1 MFGFML
7 FLHLGGLFAWVGGL
21 IVIIVMIGLL
31 NKQLGSSQDSNL
43 LARKSL
49 SIFSYLAHPGAV
61 LVLGSGVYLILKM
74 GSGTKPLW
82 LDIMEKGGGTIAL
95 LSLIVTGI
103 LGSKVKKKLK
113 AAGGQP
119 VKVTGYLSTMTALM
133 VLILGVVLVVSLKI

>member
-7 FLHLGGLFAWVGGL
+7 FLHLGGLLAWVGGL
-21 IVIIVMIGLL
+21 IVVIAMIGLL
-31 NKQLGSSQDSNL
+31 SKQLGASADSNL

-61 LVLGSGVYLILKM
+61 LVLGSGLYLILKM
-74 GSGTKPLW
+74 GSGSKPLW
-82 LDIMEKGGGTIAL
+82 LDIMEMGGGTIAI

-119 VKVTGYLSTMTALM
+119 VKVTGYLTTMTALM